1 MNLNT
6 VSKDTSGF
14 KNNFLTII
22 KNLGISYI
30 ITFILL
36 AVFAFVINY
45 TDFPSS
51 AVSAVTVII
60 ILLSITTTGIIN
72 GRRATEKGWLT
83 GLISSGLYMIIL
95 YIVGS
100 IVFRDFSINSNALL
114 MILGGVLSGVLGG
127 IIGINNKK
135 KYRR

>member
-1 MNLNT
+1 MKYNSI
-6 VSKDTSGF
+6 SKDATGF
-14 KNNFLTII
+14 NNHLINI
-22 KNLGISYI
+22 LKSIGISYI

-36 AVFAFVINY
+36 AIFAFIINY

-60 ILLSITTTGIIN
+60 ILVSVLASGIIN
-72 GRRATEKGWLT
+72 GKKATEKGWLT
-83 GLISSGLYMIIL
+83 GLLSGGIYMIIL
-95 YIVGS
+95 YIAGS
-100 IVFRDFSINSNALL
+100 IVFRDLSVNSNALL
-114 MILGGVLSGVLGG
+114 MVLGGVLSGVLGG